1 MNRRTFI
8 RLAAASAFALEWL
21 PFVAEASAGPSK
33 VVRIRNRA
41 MAKGGRA
48 DSISLKKMVDR
59 AVCLLTARE
68 DAREAWSSLFS
79 PHDTIGIKVNC
90 LAGRGL
96 SSHPP
101 LVDAIASSLHEI
113 GIKKKEI
120 IVWDRSDQ
128 DLGKAGFRPGSRS
141 DLYRCFGTDQVG
153 FSEDLYEN
161 GSVGSLV
168 SSILTKMCSAIINVP
183 VLKDHGITGVSIALK
198 NYFGAIHNPN
208 KYHPDGGTPY
218 IADLNAMDI
227 IRKKERLVVCDG
239 IRVQYHGGPALAPRW
254 NRADGSIL
262 VADDPVALDYV
273 GFRMIEKMREQAGMP
288 SLEEEKRY
296 PRYIFYAAERYG
308 MGNASD
314 DKIELVREEV

>member
-8 RLAAASAFALEWL
+8 RLAAVSALALEWF
-21 PFVAEASAGPSK
+21 PFAAEASGGTSR
-33 VVRIRNRA
+33 VVHMRNRA
-41 MAKGGRA
+41 MAKGARPDA
-48 DSISLKKMVDR
+48 ASLKKMVDR
-59 AVCLLTARE
+59 AVCLLTRKD

-79 PHDTIGIKVNC
+79 PEDTVGIKVNC

-96 SSHPP
+96 SSNPA
-101 LVDAIASSLHEI
+101 LVEAIASSLHEI

-120 IVWDRSDQ
+120 IVWDRNDR
-128 DLGKAGFRPGSRS
+128 DLAKAGFRPGARN

-153 FSEDLYEN
+153 FADELYEN

-168 SSILTKMCSAIINVP
+168 SSIMTRMCSAIINVP

-227 IRKKERLVVCDG
+227 IRKKEKLVVCDG

-254 NRADGSIL
+254 NRPDGSIL
-262 VADDPVALDYV
+262 VALDPVALDYV
-273 GFRMIEKMREQAGMP
+273 GFRMIEKMREDAGMP
-288 SLEEEKRY
+288 SLEKEKRY
-296 PRYIFYAAERYG
+296 PRYIFYAARKHG
-308 MGNASD
+308 IGNASD
-314 DKIELVREEV
+314 DRIEIVREEA